1 MYNKTMTKKLYRSTT
16 NKKIAG
22 ICGGL
27 EDYTGIDSTV
37 WRLIFLVLLLPGGA
51 PGLVPYLVMWF
62 IVPQEPRR

>member
-1 MYNKTMTKKLYRSTT
+1 MTKKLYRSTT
-16 NKKIAG
+16 DKKIAS

-62 IVPQEPRR
+62 IVPQKPSH